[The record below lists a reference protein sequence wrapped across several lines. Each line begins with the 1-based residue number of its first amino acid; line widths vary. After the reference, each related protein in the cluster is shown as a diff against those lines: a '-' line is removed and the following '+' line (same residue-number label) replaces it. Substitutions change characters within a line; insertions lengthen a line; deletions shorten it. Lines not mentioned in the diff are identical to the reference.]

1 MSEEVCV
8 VCVCA
13 CVCMR
18 ACVCDI
24 AGKSARMQHMSEEVT
39 VYELL
44 VYEALRY

>member
-1 MSEEVCV
+1 MLCV
-8 VCVCA
+8 YA

-18 ACVCDI
+18 VCVCKI